1 MILTVVAGAVR
12 FDMAERLH
20 PLAQE
25 RLAGMVFVADDLA
38 EVVGR
43 FGQIAD
49 HTHFPTDR
57 IGANHADAVQPGA
70 VDRLEIF
77 AEQLVQAAD
86 HEHRHT
92 VGRK

>member
-1 MILTVVAGAVR
+1 MIHLTGKGKSEEVRSLVSVNAGEHVLG
-12 FDMAERLH
+12 EL
-20 PLAQE
+20 
-25 RLAGMVFVADDLA
+25 G
-38 EVVGR
+38 
-43 FGQIAD
+43 AD
-49 HTHFPTDR
+49 HVGEGVPTDR
-57 IGANHADAVQPGA
+57 IGADHADAVQPGA